1 MMTTAIVA
9 ILVFGLLV
17 FFHELGHFGVAKL
30 VGIRVHEFAIGMG
43 PKLIQHKHRG
53 TVYALRVFPI
63 GGFVRM
69 EGEDENSSASD
80 SFSQKTVKARISVIL
95 AGPLMNFI
103 LGFMCF
109 FLIFFSLGVPGTHIG
124 DMIPNSPAQEAGLQS
139 GDKVVEIDGEE
150 INTWEKLVA
159 EIASSGGNQVEVI
172 VNRQGE
178 TLRFSVTPRFDE
190 ATGRLLI
197 GIIPGLEKSLPAA
210 FRNSFEQ
217 SKFIFS
223 EIFSFLRQLIRGQA
237 DTADVAGPVG
247 IISLVGQASRSG
259 WMDVVG
265 LAGLI
270 SINLGIM
277 NLLPIPALDG
287 SRIIFLL
294 IEGLRGRPIDPEK
307 EAMVHMIGITLLMLL
322 MVVITY
328 KDILTF
334 F

>member
-1 MMTTAIVA
+1 MTAVVA

-43 PKLIQHKHRG
+43 PKVLHLTKNETRYSIR
-53 TVYALRVFPI
+53 AFPI

-69 EGEDENSSASD
+69 EGEDESSESLD
-80 SFSQKTVKARISVIL
+80 SFGNKTVRERISVIF

-103 LGFMCF
+103 LGFLCF
-109 FLIFFSLGVPGTHIG
+109 FLIFYSLGVPSTVIG
-124 DMIPNSPAQEAGLQS
+124 EVIPDSPAEQHGLMPDDQ
-139 GDKVVEIDGEE
+139 VLVIDGQDIGSWDELVGMIAASEGQPIELVYRRNGE
-150 INTWEKLVA
+150 IVTHTIVPQIDEV
-159 EIASSGGNQVEVI
+159 SG
-172 VNRQGE
+172 R
-178 TLRFSVTPRFDE
+178 P
-190 ATGRLLI
+190 LI
-197 GIIPGLEKSLPAA
+197 GIIPGSERSVISAA
-210 FRNSFEQ
+210 QNSYQQ
-217 SKFIFS
+217 SKMIFT
-223 EIFSFLRQLIRGQA
+223 EIMKFLQQLIRGQA
-237 DTADVAGPVG
+237 DTSDVAGPVG
-247 IISLVGQASRSG
+247 IINLVGQASRSG

-294 IEGLRGRPIDPEK
+294 LEGLRGKPVDPEK
-307 EAMVHMIGITLLMLL
+307 EAMVHMIGITLLMVL

>member
-1 MMTTAIVA
+1 MTTALVA
-9 ILVFGLLV
+9 IFVFGLLV
-17 FFHELGHFGVAKL
+17 FFHELGHFSVAKM

-43 PKLIQHKHRG
+43 PKVLHLTRKETRYSIR
-53 TVYALRVFPI
+53 ALPI

-69 EGEDENSSASD
+69 EGEDENSEATD
-80 SFSQKTVKARISVIL
+80 SFSQKSIKARISVIF

-103 LGFMCF
+103 LGFLCF
-109 FLIFFSLGVPGTHIG
+109 FLIFFSLGTPSTVIG
-124 DMIPNSPAQEAGLQS
+124 EVIPHSPAAQAGFLPS
-139 GDKVVEIDGEE
+139 DKVLEIDGQPIDSWEE
-150 INTWEKLVA
+150 LVGM
-159 EIASSGGNQVEVI
+159 IAASEGRPIEVLYQR
-172 VNRQGE
+172 NGE
-178 TLRFSVTPRFDE
+178 TNQQAVVPRIDE
-190 ATGRLLI
+190 ETGRPLI
-197 GIIPGLEKSLPAA
+197 GIIPGTEKSVITAA
-210 FRNSFEQ
+210 SNSYQQ
-217 SKFIFS
+217 SKMIFT
-223 EIFSFLRQLIRGQA
+223 EIMRFLQQLVRGQA
-237 DTADVAGPVG
+237 DTSDVAGPVG

-294 IEGLRGRPIDPEK
+294 LEALRGKPVDPEK

-322 MVVITY
+322 MIVITY

>member
-1 MMTTAIVA
+1 MTTAIVA

-17 FFHELGHFGVAKL
+17 FFHELGHFGVAKF

-43 PKLIQHKHRG
+43 PKLVQHKRNG

-69 EGEDENSSASD
+69 EGEDESSAAAD
-80 SFSQKTVKARISVIL
+80 SFSQKSVRARISVIF

-103 LGFMCF
+103 LGFFCF

-124 DMIPNSPAQEAGLQS
+124 GMIPDSPAEEAGLQT
-139 GDKVVEIDGEE
+139 GDKVVEIDGEA
-150 INTWEKLVA
+150 IGSWEKLVEA
-159 EIASSGGNQVEVI
+159 VAASQGKPVEIVI
-172 VNRQGE
+172 NRQGE
-178 TLRFSVTPRFDE
+178 TQRLTVTPQHDDQSGRF
-190 ATGRLLI
+190 LI
-197 GIIPGLEKSLPAA
+197 GIIPGSEKSFTGAL
-210 FRNSFEQ
+210 RNSYEQ
-217 SKFIFS
+217 SKFIFT

-294 IEGLRGRPIDPEK
+294 IEGLRGRPVDPEK